1 MAAQD
6 TAATVTPVRML
17 VLFSAPLVMKRGEE
31 PVPITLLP
39 VQQEI
44 EKLADAC
51 RDLGVALEIETA
63 IATTERIGHLFATA
77 RQPFDVLHFSGHGS
91 RHLDGSSV
99 LALED
104 ETGMVRNLD
113 ATEFRRLIGSQPCRL
128 AFLSACHSAGLAE
141 ALLAAGVRHVV
152 AINAADPVLDL
163 AARVFAVRFY
173 AALFAGRSVAEAF
186 AAGCTAVATND
197 ELRQWRDPERFRP

>member
-1 MAAQD
+1 
-6 TAATVTPVRML
+6 
-17 VLFSAPLVMKRGEE
+17 
-31 PVPITLLP
+31 

-44 EKLADAC
+44 ETLADAC

-63 IATTERIGHLFATA
+63 IATTERIGYLFATT

-104 ETGMVRNLD
+104 ETGVVRDLNAAEL
-113 ATEFRRLIGSQPCRL
+113 RRLIGNQPCRL
-128 AFLSACHSAGLAE
+128 AFLSACHSAGLAD

-163 AARVFAVRFY
+163 AARVCLQCASTPHCSPGVQSPRRLPPG
-173 AALFAGRSVAEAF
+173 APLWQPTTSCGSGAILKH
-186 AAGCTAVATND
+186 
-197 ELRQWRDPERFRP
+197 FRP